1 MDPTEMLFL
10 QDQIIVCFGLH
21 MGFVNCKIDMFPF
34 TDSRWR
40 KSTPGTKLEH
50 LITK

>member
-21 MGFVNCKIDMFPF
+21 MGFVNCKIDIDVSFHWQQVEEKY
-34 TDSRWR
+34 TRN
-40 KSTPGTKLEH
+40 
-50 LITK
+50 